1 MLVAATT
8 MALGV
13 AATIGCRWFVLRREK
28 KMWKQRRDD
37 KNSEHKNSEHCAKLA
52 RYQTDKIEDK
62 LAQLSESVSTLKRAL
77 FYMAIFL
84 YPVLNLRIFQA
95 FVCMDVSGVRYLRC
109 DFRCDHLVGQAYLH
123 ADDTRLS
130 VCVLL

>member
-1 MLVAATT
+1 
-8 MALGV
+8 
-13 AATIGCRWFVLRREK
+13 
-28 KMWKQRRDD
+28 MWKQRRDD